1 MSRETVNAANATE
14 AAAKTGERIAAET
27 TKAGATAG
35 ASAAK
40 AGERFTAEMADRV
53 DHASK
58 AYGDA
63 MGATFKAVQDYGAK
77 LVQIFQTNAE
87 ANLRLGQ
94 TLMQIRS
101 PSDFIETMSKSVRE
115 RTDLVTEQA
124 KELASLGQQAAR
136 CAIEAISSRH

>member
-1 MSRETVNAANATE
+1 MARETVNVANATE
-14 AAAKTGERIAAET
+14 AAAKAGERFVTDAT
-27 TKAGATAG
+27 RTSQWAGE
-35 ASAAK
+35 SAAK
-40 AGERFTAEMADRV
+40 AGKEVAAEMADRIEN
-53 DHASK
+53 ASK
-58 AYGDA
+58 AYGAA
-63 MGATFKAVQDYGAK
+63 MEATFKAVQDYNTK
-77 LVQIFQTNAE
+77 LVQVIQTNAE

-136 CAIEAISSRH
+136 CAIEAIAPGR

>member
-1 MSRETVNAANATE
+1 MARETVNVANATE
-14 AAAKTGERIAAET
+14 AAAK
-27 TKAGATAG
+27 
-35 ASAAK
+35 
-40 AGERFTAEMADRV
+40 AGERFATETTRTGEWAGAAAANVGERVATETADRI
-53 DHASK
+53 DKASK
-58 AYGDA
+58 AYGAA
-63 MGATFKAVQDYGAK
+63 MGATFKAVQDYNTK
-77 LVQIFQTNAE
+77 LIQVFQTNAE